1 MTSERYIE
9 IEFRKF
15 VRSPRILQGSSSMFN
30 RDEARSLAISAD
42 GNERYLSREIRPP
55 PPLPPPPR
63 YSFNKQPRGVTRE
76 YKSSSA
82 LLPRP
87 LSYHGFVSLKRPS
100 STGTRA
106 YFHRPKPYIFGRTT
120 TNSRNEMVPYSGI
133 PLSRRHFL
141 PSPLLLTD
149 WIGPILTSVSKV
161 FLHPSSLL
169 HLMISDW

>member
-63 YSFNKQPRGVTRE
+63 LAFRLYAEGDSRVEGKRGR
-76 YKSSSA
+76 
-82 LLPRP
+82 
-87 LSYHGFVSLKRPS
+87 G
-100 STGTRA
+100 STG
-106 YFHRPKPYIFGRTT
+106 
-120 TNSRNEMVPYSGI
+120 
-133 PLSRRHFL
+133 
-141 PSPLLLTD
+141 
-149 WIGPILTSVSKV
+149 
-161 FLHPSSLL
+161 
-169 HLMISDW
+169 